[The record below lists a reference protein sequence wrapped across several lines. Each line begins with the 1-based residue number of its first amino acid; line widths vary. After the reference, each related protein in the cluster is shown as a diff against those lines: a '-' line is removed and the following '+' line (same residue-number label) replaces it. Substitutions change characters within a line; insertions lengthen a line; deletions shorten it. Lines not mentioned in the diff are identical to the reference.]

1 MSVPG
6 PGTDYSGGYIR
17 TSGAA
22 RTASGDDYDDLYKVC
37 PLAHLHHDTPMEEVQ
52 NLFRRP
58 VEHQA
63 WLRLLS
69 ITLRS
74 KRHSCD

>member
-6 PGTDYSGGYIR
+6 PGADYSGGYIR

-37 PLAHLHHDTPMEEVQ
+37 L
-52 NLFRRP
+52 
-58 VEHQA
+58 
-63 WLRLLS
+63 
-69 ITLRS
+69 LRS
-74 KRHSCD
+74 STMMQPWSKCSTSFGVQVSTRHTC